1 MNIELKDK
9 IVLISGGTGG
19 LGTHVTRAFL
29 DANAIVYVTYTK
41 EEYFES
47 LKQQI
52 QSGSD
57 RLFGVKNNILDD
69 KDVQQM
75 VMDVVGKTGGIDIL
89 INLVGG
95 FLADTSITN
104 TSDDQW
110 DKMLALN
117 LKSAVNACRNVL
129 PTMMK
134 RKSGRIINVGARPG
148 LTGAG
153 GMAAYAASKA
163 ALINFTQSLSRESRS
178 ENITANVIIPDTIDS
193 PANRKAMPRANFSEW
208 ISGDSLAG
216 ITLFLGSDQAQ
227 DINGAIIPVF
237 GRL

>member
-1 MNIELKDK
+1 MKIELKDK

-29 DANAIVYVTYTK
+29 DANAIVFVSYTK
-41 EEYFES
+41 EEYFKD
-47 LKQQI
+47 LKKRL
-52 QSGSD
+52 QSGTE
-57 RLFGVKNNILDD
+57 RLFGVKNDILDD
-69 KDVQQM
+69 KDVKQM
-75 VMDVVGKTGGIDIL
+75 VSTVVEKTGRIDVL

-95 FLADTSITN
+95 FLADTSVIH
-104 TSDDQW
+104 TSDEQW
-110 DKMLALN
+110 DNMLALN

-129 PTMMK
+129 PVMMK
-134 RKSGRIINVGARPG
+134 RKTGRIINVGARPG

-163 ALINFTQSLSRESRS
+163 ALINFTQSLARECRS

-193 PANRKAMPRANFSEW
+193 PANRNAMPDANFNEW

-216 ITLFLGSDQAQ
+216 VNLFMASDKAR
-227 DINGAIIPVF
+227 DINGAIVPVF
-237 GRL
+237 GRS